1 MYYFLC
7 YLGPSIPSKRIL
19 SFRRARCRYCGRVL
33 NLLGEPT
40 EALFRIWAHFLK
52 EEHDLGL
59 TRISHIYKVWPSLSE
74 EEKVKVIRDLL
85 RKYFIPLTT

>member
-19 SFRRARCRYCGRVL
+19 SFGRARCRYCG
-33 NLLGEPT
+33 
-40 EALFRIWAHFLK
+40 RIWAHFLK
-52 EEHDLGL
+52 EEHDPGL
-59 TRISHIYKVWPSLSE
+59 TRIGHIYKVWPSPSE

-85 RKYFIPLTT
+85 RKILHPS